1 MPKKKQTPEQQKEAF
16 DNWWAGPEG
25 DACRNYM
32 DERSKVKLIEL
43 ATKDICEHLEK
54 YLEALFTLIQ
64 VFKCPGRKAK
74 CNYIDLLFIM
84 NECRV

>member
-1 MPKKKQTPEQQKEAF
+1 MPKKKLTPEQIKENF
-16 DNWWAGPEG
+16 DNWWAGNEG

-54 YLEALFTLIQ
+54 YLEALFNL
-64 VFKCPGRKAK
+64 V
-74 CNYIDLLFIM
+74 
-84 NECRV
+84 